1 VALHRKSL
9 QALTGKLNALSP
21 LAILERGYSICSR
34 LPGGEVVKS
43 VAEVEVGG
51 VLKVLFKDGEAVSE
65 VKEKRVLFSQKYFTI
80 YSTYSTQHHLTD
92 LGERRKC
99 K

>member
-1 VALHRKSL
+1 MALHRKSL

-51 VLKVLFKDGEAVSE
+51 VLKVQFKDGEAVSE
-65 VKEKRVLFSQKYFTI
+65 VKEKRVLFSQKILY
-80 YSTYSTQHHLTD
+80 D
-92 LGERRKC
+92 LFNIFNTAPLNRFGERRKC